1 MNAMPDHNAVSPKP
15 ADKDDPPSQV
25 LRHVWAIAWPVVVAS
40 LIDATEGL
48 VDLYLVGF
56 LGPAAISAVGMSRQI
71 VFIVMVMAISITG
84 GTRTLVAQFY
94 GAERHGDVG
103 RTAQQALLMGACLAL
118 VLAGLGIVLTRPALS
133 LLGAPEE
140 VLVHGILFLR
150 LYCAGM
156 IFMILNYVMSAIF
169 GGVGDTRTPLKIS
182 VIVIIVKCL
191 ISYGFIF
198 GAWGLPAL
206 GVAGAALGMIV
217 SRLAG
222 CVIGFS
228 ILVRGRG
235 QVRLSRKWR
244 IRPDWHIMSRMLEI
258 GLPSG
263 ASGFFRNGA
272 RVLLYRV
279 VSGVARPT
287 AAIAALTM
295 GFQIR
300 LFAIMPALAFSVA
313 ATSLVGQKLGGHQ
326 VRSAEQYGGQTILAC
341 MILVVAGSAVI
352 WTFTHAIAAAFTADE
367 AVLDISGPMLR
378 FFAIAQ
384 VFSALSIVASGVLS
398 GGGETRPSL
407 YYTLVSQWGIML
419 LFAYVLAFP
428 LGLDVTG
435 IWLAWLAAAALQGM
449 LTLRRYFKGTW
460 KRTVV

>member
-1 MNAMPDHNAVSPKP
+1 MPDHTADSPKP
-15 ADKDDPPSQV
+15 ADNEVPPSQV

-48 VDLYLVGF
+48 VDIYFVGF
-56 LGPAAISAVGMSRQI
+56 LGPAAISAIGMSRQI

-84 GTRTLVAQFY
+84 GTRTLVAQY
-94 GAERHGDVG
+94 HGAGRHGDVS
-103 RTAQQALLMGACLAL
+103 RTGQQAILMGTYLAL
-118 VLAGLGIVLTRPALS
+118 GLAAVSIALTRPALV

-140 VLVHGILFLR
+140 VITHGMLFLR
-150 LYCAGM
+150 LYFAGM
-156 IFMILNYVMSAIF
+156 VFMILNYVMSAIF

-182 VIVIIVKCL
+182 VIVIIVKCVT
-191 ISYGFIF
+191 SYAFIF
-198 GAWGLPAL
+198 GAWVVPAL
-206 GVAGAALGMIV
+206 GVAGAAVGMII

-222 CVIGFS
+222 CVIGLA

-235 QVRLSRKWR
+235 QVRLSRNWR
-244 IRPDWHIMSRMLEI
+244 VKPDWSIMSRMLDI

-279 VSGVARPT
+279 ISGVSRPT
-287 AAIAALTM
+287 AAIAALTV

-313 ATSLVGQKLGGHQ
+313 ATSLVGQRLGGRQ
-326 VRSAEQYGGQTILAC
+326 IRSAGQYGGQTILLC
-341 MILVVAGSAVI
+341 MVVIGAGSALI
-352 WTFTHAIAAAFTADE
+352 WIFAQGIAAVFTTDE
-367 AVLDISGPMLR
+367 TVQGISSVMLR

-384 VFSALSIVASGVLS
+384 VFSALSIVASGVLA

-407 YYTLVSQWGIML
+407 YYTLFSQWGIML
-419 LFAYVLAFP
+419 VFSYVLAFP

-435 IWLAWLAAAALQGM
+435 IWIAWLAAAVLQGL
-449 LTLRRYFKGTW
+449 LTLRRFFKGTW
-460 KRTVV
+460 KRAVV

>member
-1 MNAMPDHNAVSPKP
+1 MPDPTADSPKP
-15 ADKDDPPSQV
+15 ADNEVPPTQV

-48 VDLYLVGF
+48 VDIYFVGF
-56 LGPAAISAVGMSRQI
+56 LGPAAISAIGMSRQI

-84 GTRTLVAQFY
+84 GTRTLVAQYY
-94 GAERHGDVG
+94 GAGRHGDVS
-103 RTAQQALLMGACLAL
+103 RTGQQAILMGTYMALGLAA
-118 VLAGLGIVLTRPALS
+118 VSIVLTRPALV

-140 VLVHGILFLR
+140 VLTHGMLFLR
-150 LYCAGM
+150 LYFAGM

-182 VIVIIVKCL
+182 VIVIIVKCVT
-191 ISYGFIF
+191 SYAFIF
-198 GAWGLPAL
+198 GAWVVPAL
-206 GVAGAALGMIV
+206 GVAGAAVGMII

-222 CVIGFS
+222 CVIGLA
-228 ILVRGRG
+228 ILVRGNG
-235 QVRLSRKWR
+235 QVRLSRNWR
-244 IRPDWHIMSRMLEI
+244 FKPDRNIMSRMLDI

-279 VSGVARPT
+279 ISGVSRPT
-287 AAIAALTM
+287 AAIAALTV

-313 ATSLVGQKLGGHQ
+313 ANSLVGQRLGGRQ
-326 VRSAEQYGGQTILAC
+326 IRSAEQYGGQTILLC
-341 MILVVAGSAVI
+341 MIVIGAGSALI
-352 WTFTHAIAAAFTADE
+352 WIFAQGIASVFTTDE
-367 AVLDISGPMLR
+367 TVLGISSVMLR

-384 VFSALSIVASGVLS
+384 IFSALSIVASGVLA

-407 YYTLVSQWGIML
+407 YYTLFSQWGIML
-419 LFAYVLAFP
+419 VFSYVLAFP

-435 IWLAWLAAAALQGM
+435 IWIAWLAAAVLQGL
-449 LTLRRYFKGTW
+449 LTLRRFFKGTW
-460 KRTVV
+460 KRAVV

>member
-1 MNAMPDHNAVSPKP
+1 MPDPTADSPKP
-15 ADKDDPPSQV
+15 ADNEVPPSQV

-48 VDLYLVGF
+48 VDIYFVGF
-56 LGPAAISAVGMSRQI
+56 LGPAAISAIGMSRQI

-84 GTRTLVAQFY
+84 GTRTLVAQYY
-94 GAERHGDVG
+94 GAGRHGDVR
-103 RTAQQALLMGACLAL
+103 RTGQQAILMGTYMALGLAA
-118 VLAGLGIVLTRPALS
+118 VSIVLTRPALV

-140 VLVHGILFLR
+140 VLTHGMLFLR
-150 LYCAGM
+150 LYFAGM

-182 VIVIIVKCL
+182 VIVIILKCVT
-191 ISYGFIF
+191 SYAFIF
-198 GAWGLPAL
+198 GAWVVPAL
-206 GVAGAALGMIV
+206 GVAGAAVGMII

-222 CVIGFS
+222 CVIGLA
-228 ILVRGRG
+228 ILVRGNG
-235 QVRLSRKWR
+235 QVRLSRNWR
-244 IRPDWHIMSRMLEI
+244 FKPDRNIMSRMLDI

-279 VSGVARPT
+279 ISGVSRPT
-287 AAIAALTM
+287 AAIAALTV

-313 ATSLVGQKLGGHQ
+313 ANSLVGQRLGGRQ
-326 VRSAEQYGGQTILAC
+326 IRSAEQYGGQTILLC
-341 MILVVAGSAVI
+341 MIVIGAGSALI
-352 WTFTHAIAAAFTADE
+352 WIFAQGIAAVFTTDE
-367 AVLDISGPMLR
+367 TVLGISSVMLR

-384 VFSALSIVASGVLS
+384 IFSALSIVASGVLA

-407 YYTLVSQWGIML
+407 YYTLFSQWGIML
-419 LFAYVLAFP
+419 VFSYVLAFP

-435 IWLAWLAAAALQGM
+435 IWIAWLAAAVLQGL
-449 LTLRRYFKGTW
+449 LTLRRFFKGTW
-460 KRTVV
+460 KRAVV